1 LIPTIGA
8 IPIISMTQ
16 HTRMTHTPHTHT
28 HTRALALLTCF
39 WCGGNNRVKSSAD
52 IPQQQWD
59 ETKKGVA
66 RALIEATVKHK
77 VSLPSEIIHHILKLA
92 KWGFTWE
99 EAKAHR
105 EKLMWERKYYVT
117 ATNEIWERN
126 FSFCEH

>member
-1 LIPTIGA
+1 
-8 IPIISMTQ
+8 M
-16 HTRMTHTPHTHT
+16 
-28 HTRALALLTCF
+28 ALVDIVVVR
-39 WCGGNNRVKSSAD
+39 GGNNRVKSSAD

-92 KWGFTWE
+92 QWGFTWE
-99 EAKAHR
+99 EAKEHR
-105 EKLMWERKYYVT
+105 EKLMWERKFYVT

>member
-1 LIPTIGA
+1 
-8 IPIISMTQ
+8 MT
-16 HTRMTHTPHTHT
+16 HTHT
-28 HTRALALLTCF
+28 HDTHTRARALALLTCF